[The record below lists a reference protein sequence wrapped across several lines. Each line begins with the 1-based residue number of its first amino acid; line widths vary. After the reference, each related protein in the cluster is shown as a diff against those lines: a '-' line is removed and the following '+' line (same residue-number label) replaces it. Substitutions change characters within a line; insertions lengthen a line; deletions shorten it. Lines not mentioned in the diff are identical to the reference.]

1 VSAPLELVGVAKR
14 YPGSP
19 PVEVLAGVDLSV
31 DAGELVAVVGP
42 SGSGKST
49 LLSIMGTLERPSDG
63 VVCIDGV
70 DTAGMSD
77 NDLAGV
83 RAYRI
88 GFVFQQFFLLDGVS
102 ALDNVATGLLYRGI
116 DRATRQRMAAAM
128 LERIGLAHRADH
140 VPQQLS
146 GGERQR
152 VAIARAV
159 IGRPA
164 LVLADEPT
172 GNLDSASG
180 QAVLALLRELNG
192 EGNTIVVVTHDRD
205 IAASLDRQIE
215 VRDGRVAA

>member
-1 VSAPLELVGVAKR
+1 MTAPLELGGVAKS

-19 PVEVLAGVDLSV
+19 PVEVLAGVDLKV

-49 LLSIMGTLERPSDG
+49 LLSIMGTLERPTDG
-63 VVCIDGV
+63 VVRIDGV
-70 DTAGMSD
+70 DTGGMSD
-77 NDLAGV
+77 SELAGV
-83 RAYRI
+83 RAFRI

-102 ALDNVATGLLYRGI
+102 ALDNVATGLLYRGV
-116 DRATRQRMAAAM
+116 DRATRQRLAASM
-128 LERIGLAHRADH
+128 LDRVGLGHRADH

-172 GNLDSASG
+172 GNLDSTSG
-180 QAVLALLRELNG
+180 QAVLSLLRELNRD
-192 EGNTIVVVTHDRD
+192 GNTIVVVTHDRD
-205 IAASLDRQIE
+205 ISTSLDRQIE